1 MCTWSCQFQLWLLF
15 VVVQVVFSGYNMQNI
30 QEKVNNNN
38 NKKTAD
44 IAEVLN
50 MQVKQMENGRFAE
63 K

>member
-1 MCTWSCQFQLWLLF
+1 
-15 VVVQVVFSGYNMQNI
+15 MQNI